1 MASSAKF
8 AALIDTLA
16 SEHEDLL
23 PEMARLAEEA
33 MSPLAVLKA
42 AIDRAAPKLHGP
54 LDEHILNEDR
64 VLFPAY
70 ASAGGD
76 AGVLALFT
84 EEHREILSLRDR
96 LTAALEDGDE
106 ADEIRSLVAQLTD
119 ILSEHMG
126 REDEMLFPAMREAL

>member
-1 MASSAKF
+1 MASSGKF
-8 AALIDTLA
+8 TSLIDTLA

-23 PEMARLAEEA
+23 PEMARLADEA

-42 AIDRAAPKLHGP
+42 AIDRAAPKLNGP

-76 AGVLALFT
+76 SGVLALFA

-96 LTAALEDGDE
+96 LTAAVEDGGE